1 MANSSNKY
9 SFTRI
14 FLIVISWALAITGAI
29 LIFQMAGVIE
39 STMVYLNNYYEQIRY
54 SGSYSDSSNWGNLL
68 IYSKFYIWAT
78 LLYLLLFWLSLISL
92 TSLLSTILV
101 KKQNNGNEVLLN
113 ICSAFLIAYSL
124 ITLFFYI
131 AFTDQLSNI
140 EWIRNFRLAIG
151 IGFLIFNC
159 LHGFICIAVAQIH
172 RNGCEDALEIEQL
185 EKEIEEANSSI
196 KLAEIQNQRLKS
208 DMQKLTKESNNSLFC
223 ESCGVA
229 NNSKDV
235 FCCNCGEK
243 L

>member
-14 FLIVISWALAITGAI
+14 FLIVISWALAITGVI

-39 STMVYLNNYYEQIRY
+39 STMTYLNNYYEQIRY
-54 SGSYSDSSNWGNLL
+54 SGSYSDSSNWENLL
-68 IYSKFYIWAT
+68 IYSKFYIWVT
-78 LLYLLLFWLSLISL
+78 LLYLLVFWLSLISL
-92 TSLLSTILV
+92 TSLLSTILG
-101 KKQNNGNEVLLN
+101 KNQNSGNEVLLK
-113 ICSAFLIAYSL
+113 IFSAFLIVYSL
-124 ITLFFYI
+124 ITFYFYI
-131 AFTDQLSNI
+131 QLSNI
-140 EWIRNFRLAIG
+140 ELIRNFRLAIG

-172 RNGCEDALEIEQL
+172 RNGCEDALEIKQL

-196 KLAEIQNQRLKS
+196 KLAEIQNHRLKS